1 MISLGSEGREGAL
14 SVIGAVSP
22 AGGDTS
28 EPVTQATL
36 RIVKVFW
43 SLDSDLAYKRH
54 FPAINWLT
62 SYSLY
67 VDTLEKWFN
76 TQVSDRWTD
85 LRAQIMR
92 LLQEEAELNE
102 IVQLVGMDALSAP
115 DRLKLE
121 AARSIREDFLHQNAF
136 HETDTYTSLNKQYR
150 MMDLI
155 LDYYRKAGKALE
167 NGVPIE
173 ALVALPVRENIGRFK
188 YVEEADVDRVFE
200 ETENLLNSQLRDELA
215 RKEDF

>member
-1 MISLGSEGREGAL
+1 M
-14 SVIGAVSP
+14 SP
-22 AGGDTS
+22 PGGDIS
-28 EPVTQATL
+28 EPVSQATL
-36 RIVKVFW
+36 RIVKVSW
-43 SLDSDLAYKRH
+43 GLDSSLAYKRH

-76 TQVSDRWTD
+76 EQVNDQWTG
-85 LRAQIMR
+85 LRAEIMR
-92 LLQEEAELNE
+92 MLQEEAELNE

-150 MMDLI
+150 MMELI
-155 LDYYRKAGKALE
+155 LDYYKKSGKALE

-173 ALVALPVRENIGRFK
+173 RLVSLPVRESIGRFK
-188 YVEEADVDRVFE
+188 YVEEADVESVFQ
-200 ETENLLNSQLRDELA
+200 ETEELLKGQLRDELG

>member
-1 MISLGSEGREGAL
+1 
-14 SVIGAVSP
+14 
-22 AGGDTS
+22 
-28 EPVTQATL
+28 
-36 RIVKVFW
+36 
-43 SLDSDLAYKRH
+43 
-54 FPAINWLT
+54 
-62 SYSLY
+62 
-67 VDTLEKWFN
+67 
-76 TQVSDRWTD
+76 
-85 LRAQIMR
+85 
-92 LLQEEAELNE
+92 
-102 IVQLVGMDALSAP
+102 
-115 DRLKLE
+115 
-121 AARSIREDFLHQNAF
+121 
-136 HETDTYTSLNKQYR
+136 

>member
-1 MISLGSEGREGAL
+1 MISLGKEGREGAL

-54 FPAINWLT
+54 FPAINWLS

-76 TQVSDRWTD
+76 AQVNESWTS
-85 LRAQIMR
+85 LRAEIMK

-136 HETDTYTSLNKQYR
+136 HETDTYTSLTKQYR
-150 MMDLI
+150 MMELI
-155 LDYYRKAGKALE
+155 LDYYRKAGAAL
-167 NGVPIE
+167 NQGASIDR
-173 ALVALPVRENIGRFK
+173 LVSLPVRENIGRFK
-188 YVEEADVDRVFE
+188 YVD
-200 ETENLLNSQLRDELA
+200 ETEVEEMFKKTEELLNSQLREELA

>member
-1 MISLGSEGREGAL
+1 M
-14 SVIGAVSP
+14 
-22 AGGDTS
+22 
-28 EPVTQATL
+28 
-36 RIVKVFW
+36 FW

-54 FPAINWLT
+54 FPAINWLS

-76 TQVSDRWTD
+76 AQVEENWTGM
-85 LRAQIMR
+85 RAQIMR

-150 MMDLI
+150 MMELI
-155 LDYYRKAGKALE
+155 LDYYKKAGEALAA
-167 NGVPIE
+167 GVAIE
-173 ALVALPVRENIGRFK
+173 RLVALPVRENIGRFK
-188 YVEEADVDRVFE
+188 YVDEAEVEEAFRKT
-200 ETENLLNSQLRDELA
+200 ETLLDDQLRDELG